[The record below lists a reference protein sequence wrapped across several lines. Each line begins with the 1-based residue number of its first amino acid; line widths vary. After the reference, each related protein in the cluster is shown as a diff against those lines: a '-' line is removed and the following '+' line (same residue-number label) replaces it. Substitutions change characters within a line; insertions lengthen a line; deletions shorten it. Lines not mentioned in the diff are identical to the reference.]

1 MILLDTSSLIWW
13 VNHSPELSV
22 AALARIEAE
31 RPEGEILVSAISAWE
46 IALLA
51 RRRRLG
57 LRMEPAAWLGRIG
70 EIPGVRFVP
79 VDNAIAA
86 ASVALPEPCPAGAAE
101 RMILATARK
110 FGCAL
115 VTADRKIHDYQHVVT
130 VW

>member
-13 VNHSPELSV
+13 VNRSPELSV

-31 RPEGEILVSAISAWE
+31 RPEGEILICAISAWE
-46 IALLA
+46 IAMLV
-51 RRRRLG
+51 RRRRLR
-57 LRMEPAAWLGRIG
+57 LRLEPAAWLTRIA
-70 EIPGVRFVP
+70 EIPGIRFVP
-79 VDNAIAA
+79 VDNAIAT
-86 ASVALPEPCPAGAAE
+86 ASVTLPEPCPAGPAE

-115 VTADRKIHDYQHVVT
+115 VTADRKLQQYQHVQT

>member
-31 RPEGEILVSAISAWE
+31 RPEGEILICAISAWE
-46 IALLA
+46 IAMLV
-51 RRRRLG
+51 RRRRLR
-57 LRMEPAAWLGRIG
+57 LRLEPAAWLARIA
-70 EIPGVRFVP
+70 EIPGIRFVP
-79 VDNAIAA
+79 LDNAIAT
-86 ASVALPEPCPAGAAE
+86 ASVTLPEPCPAGPAE

-110 FGCAL
+110 FGCPL
-115 VTADRKIHDYQHVVT
+115 VTADRKLQQYQHVQT